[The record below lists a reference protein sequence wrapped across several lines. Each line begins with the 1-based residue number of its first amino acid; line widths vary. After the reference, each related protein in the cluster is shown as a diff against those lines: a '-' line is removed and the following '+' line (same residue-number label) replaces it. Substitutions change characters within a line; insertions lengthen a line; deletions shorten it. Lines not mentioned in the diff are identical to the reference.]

1 MYLIAFSEDFWSR
14 PSVFGVP
21 LGIFMLVAWAVS
33 VLKQGQGAPQTN
45 DSQRKQLKK
54 SDNLRAELQQK
65 RIRLAELKLKAAK
78 TSNSECPYCFGPI
91 HKDAVKCRHCA
102 SDIGN

>member
-1 MYLIAFSEDFWSR
+1 M
-14 PSVFGVP
+14 FGVP

-65 RIRLAELKLKAAK
+65 RIRLAELKRIRLAELKLKAAK